1 MQVYEDDSLQ
11 YIDSERIR
19 YITPTFNNSS
29 KLEFDI
35 QLGSI
40 EHRTASQDSMF
51 GLWWTLY
58 SAQ

>member
-35 QLGSI
+35 QLGST
-40 EHRTASQDSMF
+40 EHRTAGPDCMF
-51 GLWWTLY
+51 GL
-58 SAQ
+58 

>member
-1 MQVYEDDSLQ
+1 MQVYEDDSLE

-35 QLGSI
+35 QLGTKKHVYKHFLI
-40 EHRTASQDSMF
+40 HFAYCVTP
-51 GLWWTLY
+51 Y
-58 SAQ
+58 SA